1 MSYNAELAER
11 IRKHLAATPEVTE
24 RKMFGGLAF
33 LINGNMTVAANR
45 NGGLMVRVDPDAT
58 DDLLATSAARLAEMR
73 GRKMRGWLH
82 LDVQHV
88 ADEPGLT
95 KWIQIGTTY
104 VATLPAKRS
113 SAT

>member
-11 IRKHLAATPEVTE
+11 IRQHLAATPDVTE

-33 LINGNMTVAANR
+33 LINGNMTVTANR

-58 DDLLATSAARLAEMR
+58 AEFLATTPARLVEMR
-73 GRKMRGWLH
+73 GRSMRAWLH
-82 LDVQHV
+82 LDADHV
-88 ADEPGLT
+88 ADDAALT
-95 KWIQIGTTY
+95 AWIEIGRAHAT
-104 VATLPAKRS
+104 TLPAKRS